1 MLKLSFAVTLGL
13 FALSQGACG
22 GKSANAVTFDGAY
35 SSGYITGDVN
45 GTTVRA
51 ELMPSAGISGVA
63 DGLIWLNAGTTSVGL
78 GWTLY
83 VDNSVGTT
91 TDGANW
97 IALFQTGNTLRSDS
111 EGGTSTVT
119 VTTAAPALGDI
130 VEGTFT
136 ATVAATGTNP
146 ETGVVTNGAFH
157 VQRNH
162 D

>member
-1 MLKLSFAVTLGL
+1 MLKPSFALTLGL
-13 FALSQGACG
+13 FALSQGGCG
-22 GKSANAVTFDGAY
+22 GMSANAVTFDGAY
-35 SSGYITGDVN
+35 SSGYITGDVD

-51 ELMPSAGISGVA
+51 ELMPAAGISGVA

-83 VDNSVGTT
+83 IENSVGTT
-91 TDGANW
+91 TDGSNW
-97 IALFQTGNTLRSDS
+97 VALFQTGSTLRSDNP
-111 EGGTSTVT
+111 GGTSTVA

-130 VEGTFT
+130 LEGTFS
-136 ATVAATGTNP
+136 ATVTTMATTS
-146 ETGVVTNGAFH
+146 ETAVVTNGAFH